1 MIDITRQDVGA
12 IATIVVGIFLSFRG
26 PSRDMTQGESS
37 KTKHYERDVRK
48 ATKKDKGLG
57 RKVENAEREV
67 INDPSNGEVKSISRG
82 SRSSVLA
89 GLIRAYGTNT
99 IYGKNVGKFRI
110 LYHYDKDTGEVIFV
124 RFGTHKQLYQGPG
137 HTM

>member
-1 MIDITRQDVGA
+1 MVNLSPSEWVA
-12 IATIVVGIFLSFRG
+12 SATILAGIFLTFRA
-26 PSRDMTQGESS
+26 PSRGMNGESD

-57 RKVENAEREV
+57 RKVESAEREV

-89 GLIRAYGTNT
+89 GLIRTYGTNT

-110 LYHYDKDTGEVIFV
+110 LYYYDKDTGDVVFV